1 MNEPMRDGEK
11 KKGLSGL
18 AWAGIGCGSV
28 LLIGLVAA
36 ALLVNVCKKAVSD
49 FSTEMNKNP
58 ERKIAEMAIGMHPD
72 FSVVSSNDDTKQ
84 MTIKEDKTGKE
95 MTFSYK
101 DIADGK
107 FAMTNSDGTTTEVGT
122 IKAEDIPAWVP
133 LPTTATISG
142 GFQSVKNGK
151 TVGMVVFQSTD
162 KPEDV
167 IAFYESATSSWSS
180 GTSSKNNI
188 NIGDV
193 NQHTFEKSASDK
205 KITVMAQS
213 SSSGTQVTVTF
224 EEK

>member
-1 MNEPMRDGEK
+1 MNDPIREGEK

-18 AWAGIGCGSV
+18 AWAGIGCGVV

-36 ALLVNVCKKAVSD
+36 ALLVNVCNKFSSD
-49 FSTEMNKNP
+49 LKKNP

-84 MTIKEDKTGKE
+84 MTGKE

-133 LPTTATISG
+133 LPTAATISG

-167 IAFYESATSSWSS
+167 IAFYESATNSWSS

-188 NIGDV
+188 NIGRNNMGLLRKVYRFSDDIILSIV
-193 NQHTFEKSASDK
+193 N
-205 KITVMAQS
+205 VVNC
-213 SSSGTQVTVTF
+213 SGYCI
-224 EEK
+224 